1 VDQVR
6 RLFPLAV
13 RTARGV
19 AVALLCVYA
28 AHGNAHA
35 QEATLEYRVK
45 AAYIYNFTKYV
56 EWPPAAFGSGP
67 LTLCVAGRNPF
78 GSALFDIVR
87 GEEVAGRPIAV
98 RVLLEPEDGCH
109 VIFVPQGA
117 AAPAYLRASRMRPVL
132 TIGEGA
138 DFITQGGIISFIVEG
153 GRVRFEIDQ
162 EAADRVGLRVSS
174 RLLRLAR
181 TPEQPVR

>member
-1 VDQVR
+1 MVAR
-6 RLFPLAV
+6 SAAAV
-13 RTARGV
+13 LV
-19 AVALLCVYA
+19 CLYA
-28 AHGNAHA
+28 AHGVVHA

-45 AAYIYNFTKYV
+45 AAYLYNFTKYV
-56 EWPPAAFGSGP
+56 EWPPAALGSGP

-78 GSALFDIVR
+78 GSALSDIVR
-87 GEEVAGRPIAV
+87 GEEIGNRPIAV

-117 AAPAYLRASRMRPVL
+117 ATPAYLRSARMRPIL

-138 DFITQGGIISFIVEG
+138 DFIAQGGIISFIVEG

-162 EAADRVGLRVSS
+162 VAAERVGLRVSS

-181 TPEQPVR
+181 APEQSAR